1 MKIKIRYERLLSLL
15 FLFPYFEG
23 FLSSF
28 IIYKNGAVFRIILP
42 VLLIAALVFCLLP
55 VRGKYYVFHHHY
67 KLELLLPVYLT
78 ISLIFMKDRS
88 LLSISTFL
96 WMISSIIFA
105 VCFVSFFIARNLDI
119 DCLLVDCIENF
130 TILCFLLIVR
140 AIIVDHLFI
149 DLSYRFNPPGGGAVI
164 FGYTCTVF
172 LAFTIYYF
180 NQLKHPYIIGIILIV
195 AIIGTMSRGAIWPA
209 ALVVIIY
216 FLTSGKESKNKLT
229 ISIIVLSIGF
239 ILSIFVPIILIQ
251 IAPRL
256 LETSDYSRQL
266 TMRSVFKTLN
276 WYSAKQR
283 LFGLGLGNVYQY
295 QQWLTDN
302 KFNTDKFYNNFFVFH
317 GNAILVHPHNVYFYF
332 LLETGIVSVILFIL
346 PFVKYIYYSIKSK
359 NLWMFILIAII
370 LFINFFDSIM
380 IVEPGV
386 AAMLYVIISLL
397 YYKNSQQDYY

>member
-1 MKIKIRYERLLSLL
+1 MNPQINDIMALLAITAVNSL
-15 FLFPYFEG
+15 FKSFFP
-23 FLSSF
+23 
-28 IIYKNGAVFRIILP
+28 
-42 VLLIAALVFCLLP
+42 LIA
-55 VRGKYYVFHHHY
+55 
-67 KLELLLPVYLT
+67 
-78 ISLIFMKDRS
+78 
-88 LLSISTFL
+88 TFL
-96 WMISSIIFA
+96 DA
-105 VCFVSFFIARNLDI
+105 DKG
-119 DCLLVDCIENF
+119 
-130 TILCFLLIVR
+130 
-140 AIIVDHLFI
+140 HQ
-149 DLSYRFNPPGGGAVI
+149 
-164 FGYTCTVF
+164 VF
-172 LAFTIYYF
+172 L
-180 NQLKHPYIIGIILIV
+180 
-195 AIIGTMSRGAIWPA
+195 
-209 ALVVIIY
+209 
-216 FLTSGKESKNKLT
+216 
-229 ISIIVLSIGF
+229 ISYNVDELDPE
-239 ILSIFVPIILIQ
+239 ILSNKFLRYYDVGKRQDPKNNILIQ

-380 IVEPGV
+380 IVESGV